1 MDTLYLTISIIY
13 YISSLTGMADFII
26 YKACKRK
33 MVGNRPLSNARR
45 QFLYRLHPI
54 FERYIPIFGYLSGIV
69 WLFLSFY
76 TVDIFKSKIGRAHV

>member
-45 QFLYRLHPI
+45 QFLYRLHPNAFQHVI
-54 FERYIPIFGYLSGIV
+54 HACIGFEDP
-69 WLFLSFY
+69 
-76 TVDIFKSKIGRAHV
+76 

>member
-33 MVGNRPLSNARR
+33 TSPVPHEPGIRII
-45 QFLYRLHPI
+45 YRNGQGDT
-54 FERYIPIFGYLSGIV
+54 R
-69 WLFLSFY
+69 
-76 TVDIFKSKIGRAHV
+76 TVLLPDL

>member
-13 YISSLTGMADFII
+13 HISSLTGMADFII

-33 MVGNRPLSNARR
+33 MAENRPLSNAQRH
-45 QFLYRLHPI
+45 FLYRLHPI
-54 FERYIPIFGYLSGIV
+54 FERYILKFGYLSGIV

-76 TVDIFKSKIGRAHV
+76 LWTFSKVPTR